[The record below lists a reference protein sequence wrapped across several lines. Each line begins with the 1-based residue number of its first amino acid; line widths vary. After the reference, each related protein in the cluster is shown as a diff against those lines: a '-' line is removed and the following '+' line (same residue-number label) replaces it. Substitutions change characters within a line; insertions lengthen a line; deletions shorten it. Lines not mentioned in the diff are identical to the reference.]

1 MKIAANENGIVIKK
15 LFKEVEIPY
24 GSIEKIVIEDQNR
37 TVISTRSGDEYID
50 ASPMGIT
57 FNYPIVADK
66 IVQLNIAFEDK
77 WVVSD
82 YSETI
87 IEEDTKQE
95 YVDSL
100 LASFEP
106 EASKMIKERLG
117 ERHDISLEVLEI
129 HRDTVLCMRL
139 LRDGVEVADY
149 HDSFMD
155 YDDVKI
161 REAFET
167 QCLLMLS
174 AWDPLS
180 RSGSYIIALDNENFP
195 DDNKA
200 ALLELVSEF
209 CDGYLEV
216 NSREYLDALP

>member
-1 MKIAANENGIVIKK
+1 MKITANNDGIVISKV
-15 LFKEVEIPY
+15 FKTTVIPY
-24 GSIEKIVIEDQNR
+24 KDIEKIVVEGEKR
-37 TVISTRSGDEYID
+37 TVIMTRAGDEYVD
-50 ASPMGIT
+50 TSFMGVT
-57 FNYPIVADK
+57 FNYPVVADK
-66 IVQLNIAFEDK
+66 IVQMNIAFEDK
-77 WVVSD
+77 FVVSD
-82 YSETI
+82 YSETV
-87 IEEDTKQE
+87 IEEENKQE

-100 LASFEP
+100 LASIEP
-106 EASKMIKERLG
+106 EARMMIKERLG

-139 LRDGVEVADY
+139 LRDGVEVSDY
-149 HDSFMD
+149 HDSFKY

-167 QCLLMLS
+167 QCLLMLCE
-174 AWDPLS
+174 WNPLS
-180 RSGSYIIALDNENFP
+180 RSGRYIIALDNENFP

-216 NSREYLDALP
+216 NSRAYLDALP

>member
-1 MKIAANENGIVIKK
+1 MKITADENGIVIKALLK
-15 LFKEVEIPY
+15 KTEIPY
-24 GSIEKIVIEDQNR
+24 GDIEKIVVEGQNR
-37 TVISTRSGDEYID
+37 TVIKTRSGDEYVD
-50 ASPMGIT
+50 TVFMGIT
-57 FNYPIVADK
+57 FNYPVVADK
-66 IVQLNIAFEDK
+66 IVQMNIAFEDK
-77 WVVSD
+77 MVVSD
-82 YSETI
+82 YSDTV
-87 IEEDTKQE
+87 IEEENKQE

-106 EASKMIKERLG
+106 EAGMMIKERLG

-139 LRDGVEVADY
+139 LRDGIEVTDY
-149 HDSFMD
+149 PDSFKE

-167 QCLLMLS
+167 QCLLMLCE
-174 AWDPLS
+174 WDPLS
-180 RSGSYIIALDNENFP
+180 RSGRYIIALDNENFP

>member
-1 MKIAANENGIVIKK
+1 
-15 LFKEVEIPY
+15 
-24 GSIEKIVIEDQNR
+24 
-37 TVISTRSGDEYID
+37 
-50 ASPMGIT
+50 MGVT
-57 FNYPIVADK
+57 FNYPVVADK
-66 IVQLNIAFEDK
+66 IVELNIAFEDK
-77 WVVSD
+77 FIVSD
-82 YSETI
+82 YSDTI
-87 IEEDTKQE
+87 IEEENKQE

-100 LASFEP
+100 LGSFES
-106 EASKMIKERLG
+106 EASKMIKARLG
-117 ERHDISLEVLEI
+117 ERHDISLEVLDV

-139 LRDGVEVADY
+139 LRDGVEVSDY
-149 HDSFMD
+149 HDSFKD

-167 QCLLMLS
+167 QCLLMLCE
-174 AWDPLS
+174 WDPLS
-180 RSGSYIIALDNENFP
+180 RSGRYIIALDNENFP

>member
-1 MKIAANENGIVIKK
+1 MKITADENGIVIKALLK
-15 LFKEVEIPY
+15 KTEIPY
-24 GSIEKIVIEDQNR
+24 GDIEKIVVEGQNR
-37 TVISTRSGDEYID
+37 TVIKTRSGDEYVD
-50 ASPMGIT
+50 TAFMGIT
-57 FNYPIVADK
+57 FNYPVVADK
-66 IVQLNIAFEDK
+66 IVQMNIAFEDK
-77 WVVSD
+77 MVVSD
-82 YSETI
+82 YSDTV
-87 IEEDTKQE
+87 IEEENKQE

-106 EASKMIKERLG
+106 EAGMMIKERLG

-139 LRDGVEVADY
+139 LRDGIEVTDY
-149 HDSFMD
+149 PDSFKE

-167 QCLLMLS
+167 QCLLMLCE
-174 AWDPLS
+174 WDPLS
-180 RSGSYIIALDNENFP
+180 RSGRYIIALDNENFP

>member
-1 MKIAANENGIVIKK
+1 MKITANNEGIVISKM
-15 LFKEVEIPY
+15 FKVIVIPY
-24 GSIEKIVIEDQNR
+24 GDIGKIVVESDR
-37 TVISTRSGDEYID
+37 KTVIVTRAGEEYID
-50 ASPMGIT
+50 TSFMGVT
-57 FNYPIVADK
+57 FNYPVVADK
-66 IVQLNIAFEDK
+66 IVELNIAFEDK
-77 WVVSD
+77 FVVSD
-82 YSETI
+82 YSDTI
-87 IEEDTKQE
+87 IEEENKQE

-106 EASKMIKERLG
+106 EASKMIKARLG
-117 ERHDISLEVLEI
+117 ERHDISLEVLDV

-139 LRDGVEVADY
+139 LRDGVEVSDY
-149 HDSFMD
+149 HDSFKD

-167 QCLLMLS
+167 QCLLMLCE
-174 AWDPLS
+174 WDPLS
-180 RSGSYIIALDNENFP
+180 RSGRYIIALDNENFP

>member
-1 MKIAANENGIVIKK
+1 MKITANNEGIVISKM
-15 LFKEVEIPY
+15 FKVIVIPY
-24 GSIEKIVIEDQNR
+24 GDIGKIVVESDR
-37 TVISTRSGDEYID
+37 KTVIVTRAGEEYID
-50 ASPMGIT
+50 TSFMGVT
-57 FNYPIVADK
+57 FNYPVVADK
-66 IVQLNIAFEDK
+66 IVELNIAFEDK
-77 WVVSD
+77 FVVSD
-82 YSETI
+82 YSDTI
-87 IEEDTKQE
+87 IEEENKQE

-106 EASKMIKERLG
+106 EASKMIKARLG
-117 ERHDISLEVLEI
+117 ERHDISLEVLDV

-139 LRDGVEVADY
+139 LRDGVEVSDY
-149 HDSFMD
+149 HDSFKD
-155 YDDVKI
+155 YDDVKV

-167 QCLLMLS
+167 QCLLMLCE
-174 AWDPLS
+174 WDPLS
-180 RSGSYIIALDNENFP
+180 RSGRYIIALDNENFP